1 MGNQKKLGDNMIK
14 TDVIDQI
21 AYELFEAEKQKK
33 AVGKFVDAY
42 PELDENLAYQIQE
55 RLIELKCK
63 DESTKR
69 IGWKLGLTSKAKQEM
84 MGVHEPSYGV
94 LLESMQLF
102 EGEKISLAPFI
113 HAKLE
118 PEIAFIFNKE
128 LKGPHVTVADV
139 LHATEYIAPA
149 VEIIDSRFHG
159 FSFTLADAVADNSS
173 SSRFI
178 IGERFYSPKDFDLK
192 LMGMV
197 FRQNGE
203 VVATGAGAAVM
214 GHPARAIAWLANRL
228 YKVGQSIQP
237 GEVVLS
243 GSLSAAI
250 KIENGDHFTAGFD
263 GLGSV
268 EAVFTE

>member
-1 MGNQKKLGDNMIK
+1 MIK

-21 AYELFEAEKQKK
+21 AFELYEAEKQKK
-33 AVGKFVDAY
+33 SVNKFVEAY
-42 PELDENLAYQIQE
+42 PELDEALAYQVQE
-55 RLIELKCK
+55 RLIEMKCK
-63 DESTKR
+63 EENTKR
-69 IGWKLGLTSKAKQEM
+69 IGRKLGLTSKAKQVM

-94 LLESMQLF
+94 LLQSMQLF
-102 EGEKISLAPFI
+102 EGERISIAPFI

-118 PEIAFIFNKE
+118 PEIAFIFKKE
-128 LKGPHVTVADV
+128 VKGPHVTVADV
-139 LHATEYIAPA
+139 LAATEYVAPA
-149 VEIIDSRFHG
+149 LEIIDSRFQG
-159 FSFTLADAVADNSS
+159 FSFTLPDAVADNSS

-178 IGERFYSPKDFDLK
+178 IGERFYSPKNLDLK

-197 FRQNGE
+197 FNQNGE

-214 GHPARAIAWLANRL
+214 GHPARAIAWMANKL
-228 YKVGQSIQP
+228 YKLGQSIQP

-250 KIENGDHFTAGFD
+250 KIEAGDHFSASFD
-263 GLGSV
+263 GIGSV

>member
-1 MGNQKKLGDNMIK
+1 MLK
-14 TDVIDQI
+14 THVIDEI
-21 AYELFEAEKQKK
+21 ANELYKAEKHRYSID
-33 AVGKFVDAY
+33 KFVDKY
-42 PELDENLAYQIQE
+42 PELNEELAYKVQE
-55 RLIELKCK
+55 RLIEIKCNEEK
-63 DESTKR
+63 TKR
-69 IGWKLGLTSKAKQEM
+69 VGRKLGLTSKAKQVM

-102 EGEKISLAPFI
+102 EGDPISISSFI

-118 PEIAFIFNKE
+118 PELAFIFGKE

-139 LHATEYIAPA
+139 LAATEYIAPA
-149 VEIIDSRFHG
+149 LEIIDSRFQG
-159 FSFTLADAVADNSS
+159 FSFTLPDAVADNSS

-178 IGERFYSPKDFDLK
+178 IGERFYSPEQFDLR

-197 FRQNGE
+197 FKKNGE

-214 GHPARAIAWLANRL
+214 GHPARAIAWMVNKLF
-228 YKVGQSIQP
+228 KEGQSVQP

-243 GSLSAAI
+243 GSLSGAVTIA
-250 KIENGDHFTAGFD
+250 EGDHFSACFD
-263 GLGSV
+263 RIGTV

>member
-1 MGNQKKLGDNMIK
+1 MIK

-21 AYELFEAEKQKK
+21 AFELYNAEKQKK
-33 AVGKFVDAY
+33 SVNRFVDVY
-42 PELDENLAYQIQE
+42 PELDEGLAYQVQE
-55 RLIELKCK
+55 RLIEMKCR
-63 DESTKR
+63 EEQTKR
-69 IGWKLGLTSKAKQEM
+69 VGRKLGLTSKAKQVM

-102 EGEKISLAPFI
+102 EGERVSLSPFI
-113 HAKLE
+113 HAKVE

-139 LHATEYIAPA
+139 LAATEYIAPA
-149 VEIIDSRFHG
+149 LEIIDSRFQG
-159 FSFTLADAVADNSS
+159 FSFTLQDAVADNSS
-173 SSRFI
+173 SSHYI
-178 IGERFYSPKDFDLK
+178 IGERFYSPENFDLK
-192 LMGMV
+192 LMGIV
-197 FRQNGE
+197 FKQNGE

-214 GHPARAIAWLANRL
+214 GHPARAIAWLANKL

-243 GSLSAAI
+243 GSLTSAV
-250 KIENGDHFTAGFD
+250 KIEAGDHFSASFD

>member
-1 MGNQKKLGDNMIK
+1 MLKVN
-14 TDVIDQI
+14 VIDEI
-21 AYELFEAEKQKK
+21 AHELFQAEKGRKS
-33 AVGKFVDAY
+33 VNKFVDRY
-42 PELDENLAYQIQE
+42 PELDEALAYKVQE
-55 RLIELKCK
+55 RLVEMKIE
-63 DESTKR
+63 EENTTR
-69 IGWKLGLTSKAKQEM
+69 VGWKLGLTSKAKQEM

-94 LLESMQLF
+94 LLESMQVA
-102 EGEKISLAPFI
+102 EGEPISLAPFI

-118 PEIAFIFNKE
+118 PEIAFIFKEE

-139 LHATEYIAPA
+139 LAATKYIAPA
-149 VEIIDSRFHG
+149 LEIIDSRFQG

-178 IGERFYSPKDFDLK
+178 VGEKFYSPEEFDLK

-197 FRQNGE
+197 YKQNGE

-214 GHPARAIAWLANRL
+214 GHPARAIAWLANKL

-237 GEVVLS
+237 GEVVLC

-250 KIENGDHFTAGFD
+250 KIEPGDQFTASFD
-263 GLGSV
+263 GIGSV
-268 EAVFTE
+268 EAIFTE

>member
-1 MGNQKKLGDNMIK
+1 MIK

-21 AYELFEAEKQKK
+21 AFELYEAEKQKK
-33 AVGKFVDAY
+33 SVNKFVEVY
-42 PELDENLAYQIQE
+42 PELDEALAYQVQE
-55 RLIELKCK
+55 RLIEMKCK
-63 DESTKR
+63 EENTKR
-69 IGWKLGLTSKAKQEM
+69 VGRKLGLTSKAKQVM

-94 LLESMQLF
+94 LLESMQLS
-102 EGEKISLAPFI
+102 EGERVSLSPFI
-113 HAKLE
+113 HAKVE
-118 PEIAFIFNKE
+118 PEIAFIFEKE
-128 LKGPHVTVADV
+128 LIGPHVTVADV
-139 LHATEYIAPA
+139 LAATKYVAPA
-149 VEIIDSRFHG
+149 VEIIDSRFQG

-178 IGERFYSPKDFDLK
+178 IGERFYSPEKLDLK

-197 FRQNGE
+197 FKQNGE

-214 GHPARAIAWLANRL
+214 GHPARAIAWLANKL

-250 KIENGDHFTAGFD
+250 KIEAGDHFSASFD
-263 GLGSV
+263 GMGSV

>member
-1 MGNQKKLGDNMIK
+1 MIK

-21 AYELFEAEKQKK
+21 AFELYEAERQKK
-33 AVGKFVDAY
+33 SVKKFVDAY
-42 PELDENLAYQIQE
+42 PELDEALAYQVQE
-55 RLIELKCK
+55 RLIEIKCK
-63 DESTKR
+63 EENTKR
-69 IGWKLGLTSKAKQEM
+69 IGRKLGLTSKAKQVM

-102 EGEKISLAPFI
+102 EGERISLSPFI

-118 PEIAFIFNKE
+118 PEIAFIFKKE
-128 LKGPHVTVADV
+128 VKGPHVTVADI
-139 LHATEYIAPA
+139 LDATEYVAPA
-149 VEIIDSRFHG
+149 LEIIDSRFQG
-159 FSFTLADAVADNSS
+159 FSFTLPDAVADNSS

-178 IGERFYSPKDFDLK
+178 IGERFFSPETIDLK

-197 FRQNGE
+197 FKQNGE

-214 GHPARAIAWLANRL
+214 GHPARAIAWMANRL
-228 YKVGQSIQP
+228 YQVGQSIQP
-237 GEVVLS
+237 GEIVLS

-250 KIENGDHFTAGFD
+250 KIEAGDHFSASFD
-263 GLGSV
+263 GIGSV

>member
-1 MGNQKKLGDNMIK
+1 MIVKELGDNMIK
-14 TDVIDQI
+14 TNMIDQI
-21 AYELFEAEKQKK
+21 AYELLRAEKRKK
-33 AVGKFVDAY
+33 AVSKFVDQY
-42 PELDENLAYQIQE
+42 PELDEALAYEVQE
-55 RLIELKCK
+55 RLIEMKCK
-63 DESTKR
+63 EENTKR
-69 IGWKLGLTSKAKQEM
+69 IGRKLGLTSKAKQEM

-102 EGEKISLAPFI
+102 EGDKISISPFI
-113 HAKLE
+113 HPKLE
-118 PEIAFIFNKE
+118 PEIAFIFDKE

-139 LHATEYIAPA
+139 LNATKYIAPA
-149 VEIIDSRFHG
+149 IELIDSRFHG
-159 FSFTLADAVADNSS
+159 FSFTLQDAVADNSS

-178 IGERFYSPKDFDLK
+178 IGERFYSPKEFDLK

-197 FRQNGE
+197 FKQNGE

-237 GEVVLS
+237 GEIVLS

-250 KIENGDHFTAGFD
+250 KIEPGDHFSAEFD
-263 GLGSV
+263 GIGTV
-268 EAVFTE
+268 EARFIE

>member
-1 MGNQKKLGDNMIK
+1 MIK

-21 AYELFEAEKQKK
+21 AFDLLKAEKQKK
-33 AVGKFVDAY
+33 PVNRFVDVY
-42 PELDENLAYQIQE
+42 PELDETLAYQVQE
-55 RLIELKCK
+55 RLVDIKCK
-63 DESTKR
+63 EENTKK
-69 IGWKLGLTSKAKQEM
+69 IGRKLGLTSKAKQQM
-84 MGVHEPSYGV
+84 IGVHEPSYGV
-94 LLESMQLF
+94 LLENMQLF
-102 EGEKISLAPFI
+102 EDEKISLAPFI
-113 HAKLE
+113 HPKLE

-128 LKGPHVTVADV
+128 VKGPHVTVADV
-139 LHATEYIAPA
+139 LAATEYIAPA
-149 VEIIDSRFHG
+149 VELIDSRFHG
-159 FSFTLADAVADNSS
+159 FSFTLPDAVADNSS

-178 IGERFYSPKDFDLK
+178 IGERFYSPKNFDMK

-197 FRQNGE
+197 FKQNGE

-228 YKVGQSIQP
+228 YKVGQSIHP

-250 KIENGDHFTAGFD
+250 KIEAGDHFTAGFD
-263 GLGSV
+263 GLGMV